1 MIEQAEARGEPL
13 EDPLLLFSVL
23 YGSWVANAI
32 AFVDG
37 DVVRDLA
44 AECLAL
50 AERRG
55 TAVPLMIGHRL
66 MGTSLLYAGD
76 IVKGRS
82 HLDRAI
88 ALYDPREHRQL
99 ATRFGHDIRTA
110 ALCFRSW
117 ALWLLGYP
125 EAALADAERSLEDAR
140 EVGQA
145 ATLMFSLTVV
155 MVTYVFCG
163 RYAQATALADEL
175 VALAEQKD
183 AILWKAFG
191 ILHRGCVSALTG
203 EAAEAV
209 RTIPAGLSASRSTGA
224 RYLMPLFSS
233 NLAWALAALGRSDDA
248 SRCISEA
255 ITTLETTKERWFEAE
270 ASRVAGE
277 IALTSPEADA
287 KKAQS
292 YFERA
297 LAVARQQQAKSWEL
311 RAAMSMARLWRNQG
325 RPQQAREILAPI
337 YGWFTEGFDTLD
349 LREAKALLDQL
360 TN

>member
-1 MIEQAEARGEPL
+1 M
-13 EDPLLLFSVL
+13 
-23 YGSWVANAI
+23 
-32 AFVDG
+32 
-37 DVVRDLA
+37 VRDLA

-183 AILWKAFG
+183 AILWKAFESS
-191 ILHRGCVSALTG
+191 IVVVCLLLLVRRPRLFAPSA
-203 EAAEAV
+203 
-209 RTIPAGLSASRSTGA
+209 AGLSASRSTGA

-255 ITTLETTKERWFEAE
+255 ITTLETTKERSFKAE
-270 ASRVAGE
+270 ASRSGRN
-277 IALTSPEADA
+277 
-287 KKAQS
+287 
-292 YFERA
+292 RA
-297 LAVARQQQAKSWEL
+297 HLA
-311 RAAMSMARLWRNQG
+311 
-325 RPQQAREILAPI
+325 
-337 YGWFTEGFDTLD
+337 
-349 LREAKALLDQL
+349 
-360 TN
+360 